1 MRNVHVV
8 GVGYTR
14 IGEHWDESLTEL
26 MAEASLAAIEDAG
39 VERVDGVYV
48 ASTFCEVTNNQAGIS
63 ALIAEALG
71 LRSVYGVRVEGGES
85 SGMMALMEAYAA
97 VASGLVDFAL
107 VVGGEKLSDLLPD
120 EFNSVHSMT
129 LPYDSMGFAGV
140 TPASIAALL
149 YRAYLERYEIPQE
162 FIAQFPVLMHNNAEG
177 ISHAQFPF
185 KVKLEDVL
193 GSPEVAPPLRRLE
206 CFAPCD
212 GAAAVIFASE
222 DSQTKRSS
230 GQTVRIGGISMKTDY
245 VSPFDREDP
254 LFMTSVA
261 LSVDEALLRSGISR
275 GELDVLEVHDSYS
288 IVAPLILESGGFSS
302 RGESCPDLKMSKY
315 ALEGELPINTFGGLK
330 ARGHPLG
337 ATALYQVAEVYLQLT
352 GRAGKRQIDGARAG
366 AAISVSGFGTIA
378 GTAVMLSG
386 EGE

>member
-1 MRNVHVV
+1 MRSVHVV

-14 IGEHWDESLTEL
+14 VGEHWGDSLTEL

-39 VERVDGVYV
+39 VERVDGIYV

-63 ALIAEALG
+63 ALVAEALG

-85 SGMMALMEAYAA
+85 SGLMALMEAYAA

-129 LPYDSMGFAGV
+129 LPYDSMGYAGV

-149 YRAYLERYEIPQE
+149 YKTYLERYEVPQE
-162 FIAQFPVLMHNNAEG
+162 FVAQFPVLMHNNAEG
-177 ISHAQFPF
+177 VSHAQFPF

-206 CFAPCD
+206 CSAPCD
-212 GAAAVIFASE
+212 GAAAVVLASD
-222 DSQTKRSS
+222 DSQTRRLS
-230 GQTVRIGGISMKTDY
+230 GQAVRIGGISIRTDY

-275 GELDVLEVHDSYS
+275 SELNVLEVHDSFS
-288 IVAPLILESGGFSS
+288 ILAPLILESGGFSS
-302 RGESCPDLKMSKY
+302 RSESGPDVKSGKY
-315 ALEGELPINTFGGLK
+315 SLGGELPINTFGGLK
-330 ARGHPLG
+330 ARGHPIG

-352 GRAGKRQIDGARAG
+352 GRAGKKQVDRTKAG
-366 AAISVSGFGTIA
+366 AIISVSGFGTIA

-386 EGE
+386 EMG